1 KMKYDQDE
9 ATETVAIDVPTP
21 TPEIKEVIAL
31 DTTVK
36 FFPTKKTANAHKQP
50 VPPKATSSPNK
61 VFVQQSE
68 LKLVSQPDSAKVE
81 IDGWSEPN
89 WVTPFT
95 ASHLAAGTHTIV
107 FTKSGYLQQ
116 TKSVESVAGKSI
128 DVNAELAPAVSTI
141 VVTSNPQ
148 GANVWIDAKD
158 SGMTTPA
165 QLT

>member
-1 KMKYDQDE
+1 M
-9 ATETVAIDVPTP
+9 
-21 TPEIKEVIAL
+21 IAP

-36 FFPTKKTANAHKQP
+36 FFPPKTAQTRKSSAAPQ
-50 VPPKATSSPNK
+50 KATSSPNQ

-89 WVTPFT
+89 WITPFT

-107 FTKSGYLQQ
+107 FTKAGYLQQ
-116 TKSVESVAGKSI
+116 TKSWSLWPARALTSP
-128 DVNAELAPAVSTI
+128 AELPPAVSTI

-148 GANVWIDAKD
+148 GANVWVDGKD
-158 SGMTTPA
+158 SGMNTPRS
-165 QLT
+165 